1 MASGPAQSVQVAF
14 TETEPAPTARARRSI
29 EPQPPPRSGR
39 AQAPRRRR
47 HRRTLPAT
55 KTTGDYILRA
65 ETALLIPMWE
75 ALSLKFSVINNYD
88 STPAEDTDENSLS
101 TLMGLSYGF

>member
-1 MASGPAQSVQVAF
+1 LTRSRRPGPD
-14 TETEPAPTARARRSI
+14 EH
-29 EPQPPPRSGR
+29 
-39 AQAPRRRR
+39 RRRGADDIGGR
-47 HRRTLPAT
+47 CVPAT